1 MNQLDILNRLGS
13 LDNKL
18 EVASNSHGD
27 IEGWN
32 LVLCWS
38 QDADQ
43 EGNDL
48 VRHLQFA
55 IAVESDEVQEYF
67 TSQGFEF

>member
-1 MNQLDILNRLGS
+1 MNQSETIIRLS
-13 LDNKL
+13 AIDNTA

-27 IEGWN
+27 IEVWN

-48 VRHLQFA
+48 VRHLQYA
-55 IAVESDEVQEYF
+55 IAAESDEVQEYF